1 MGIEAATDWGDELA
15 SVLLTEE
22 QIQTRVT
29 ELAQEIARDYA
40 GQCPLLIGVLKGSIV
55 FLSDLMRKLS
65 LPLEIDLI
73 CCSSYGSAATSSGD
87 VTLRTAP
94 ACQVSGRHVLLVEDI
109 VDTGLTLAKLIELL
123 QAQQPASLKVCCLL
137 SKPSRRETEVEIH
150 YTGFEIPDE
159 FVVGYGLD
167 YAERYRWLPHV
178 AVVKPEVY
186 GGR

>member
-1 MGIEAATDWGDELA
+1 MGIEAAGDWADDLA

-22 QIQTRVT
+22 QIRTRVA

-40 GQCPLLIGVLKGSIV
+40 GQHPLLIGVLKGSIV
-55 FLSDLMRKLS
+55 FLSDLMRQLS
-65 LPLEIDLI
+65 FPLEIDLV
-73 CCSSYGSAATSSGD
+73 CCSSYGQSATSND
-87 VTLRTAP
+87 DLQLLKAP
-94 ACQVSGRHVLLVEDI
+94 SCPLAGRHVLLVEDI

-123 QAQQPASLKVCCLL
+123 GAQQPASLKVCCLL
-137 SKPSRRETEVEIH
+137 SKPSRRETEVEVH

-167 YAERYRWLPHV
+167 FAERYRWLPHV
-178 AVVKPEVY
+178 AVMKPEVY